1 MTFIANH
8 LWILPLTWTI
18 IVFGLYMWFA
28 ITVEGEDTMAIPLV
42 MLAALV
48 AIFGA
53 WGIYGL
59 YHFVRWLL

>member
-8 LWILPLTWTI
+8 LWLVPLVWT
-18 IVFGLYMWFA
+18 VMVVGLFLYIGF
-28 ITVEGEDTMAIPLV
+28 TVEGEDTMAMPLI
-42 MLAALV
+42 MLIALI

-59 YHFVRWLL
+59 YHFIAWLF